1 MSSVDREYAITQYK
15 VRLQLNSGSSM
26 RLEGASVGHS
36 RRGSTRERKA
46 QQRLR
51 IQQQRRA
58 LPAPD
63 RNVAC

>member
-26 RLEGASVGHS
+26 RLGGASVGHS

-46 QQRLR
+46 QQSSGEHFRDPTGTLR
-51 IQQQRRA
+51 A
-58 LPAPD
+58 ELL
-63 RNVAC
+63 C